1 MKTVIATV
9 CAALFTTAAAQGVT
23 ISLPSGVSIPSGVTL
38 PSGFS
43 ISAQQTRTNA
53 AQPTAQ
59 ANQRYHARQNVG
71 GGASAFSGLSGF
83 SISVQQTRT
92 NAAQPTAQG
101 SA

>member
-38 PSGFS
+38 PSGVS
-43 ISAQQTRTNA
+43 VVTATPTSS
-53 AQPTAQ
+53 TAQ
-59 ANQRYHARQNVG
+59 VNQRYHARQNVG